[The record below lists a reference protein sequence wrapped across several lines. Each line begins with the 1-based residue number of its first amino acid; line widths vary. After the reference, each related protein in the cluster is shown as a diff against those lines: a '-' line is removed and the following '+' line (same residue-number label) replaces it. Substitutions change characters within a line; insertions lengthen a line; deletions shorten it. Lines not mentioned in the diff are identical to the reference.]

1 MDVWKTNGLLNKNG
15 TRIYPISGISN
26 VTTVNCNESGFWSI
40 LKSDEKGFLNP
51 NGLIS
56 KKNIDILLV
65 GDSFAEGSCVNQEY
79 TIAAKLR
86 EKNITAITLGKS
98 GNGPLIELASLVEY
112 GKFLKPK
119 SVFWLF
125 YQNDIENLMIEK
137 NKKILKKYLDQDYSQ
152 NLINRQ
158 KEIDEILIE
167 YYNNKLTLNNEK
179 QIQLYLT
186 IFKILK
192 LYNSRIIFNLIPQ
205 MQNTDPPPIFSE
217 IIKKSKEIVNSWG
230 GEFYFVYLPVERYF
244 LNEKYLYYNNIKN
257 IVEKLDIEFIDI
269 HEKAFKDIN
278 NILSIFPLEMHNH
291 YNEYGYSKIAEV
303 LLEKYNKSKSKTNH
317 N

>member
-1 MDVWKTNGLLNKNG
+1 MKVVFGP
-15 TRIYPISGISN
+15 Y
-26 VTTVNCNESGFWSI
+26 
-40 LKSDEKGFLNP
+40 LKVMKKVFKSKWFNL
-51 NGLIS
+51 

-119 SVFWLF
+119 SVFGYF
-125 YQNDIENLMIEK
+125 IKNDIENLMIEK
-137 NKKILKKYLDQDYSQ
+137 NSKILKKYLDQDYSQ

-186 IFKILK
+186 ILK
-192 LYNSRIIFNLIPQ
+192 Y
-205 MQNTDPPPIFSE
+205 
-217 IIKKSKEIVNSWG
+217 
-230 GEFYFVYLPVERYF
+230 
-244 LNEKYLYYNNIKN
+244 
-257 IVEKLDIEFIDI
+257 
-269 HEKAFKDIN
+269 
-278 NILSIFPLEMHNH
+278 
-291 YNEYGYSKIAEV
+291 
-303 LLEKYNKSKSKTNH
+303 
-317 N
+317 